1 MVFKRKD
8 TDNISLQS
16 DLEIIEDIFD
26 VSDNQLAYECGIST
40 KDIKEF
46 ISGEKTRAT
55 KEQLESIYNYA
66 FNKQLYLNSVKW
78 QMYVDDYRQDDCVV
92 LCHGSRNKIV
102 GNIRLDMN
110 GNSNDFANGF
120 YCGESLKQA
129 GMFVADEPDSS
140 LYILKA
146 TLQGN
151 IKKFNVDRDWMLAV
165 AYYRDTLQEYEG
177 SALLQRIV
185 SECEN
190 ADTIIAPI
198 ADNRM
203 FELIDSFIAG
213 ELTDKQCLH
222 ALSATQLGS
231 QYVFKTQ
238 KSLDNIELL
247 ERCYLCSA
255 EKGMY
260 NRSNALESN
269 AGLTKAKLAKKLY
282 STEGKYITEI
292 L

>member
-1 MVFKRKD
+1 MIFKKRD
-8 TDNISLQS
+8 IDNIALQS
-16 DLEIIEDIFD
+16 DLEIIEDILD
-26 VSDNQLAYECGIST
+26 ISDNQLAYECGLST
-40 KDIKEF
+40 KDIKQF
-46 ISGEKTRAT
+46 ISGEKTQAT

-66 FNKQLYLNSVKW
+66 FNNLLYLNSVKW
-78 QMYVDDYRQDDCVV
+78 QMYTDDYKNDNCIV
-92 LCHGSRNKIV
+92 LCHGSRNKII
-102 GNIRLDMN
+102 GDIRLDMN

-146 TLQGN
+146 TLSGN
-151 IKKFNVDRDWMLAV
+151 IKKFTVDRDWMLAV
-165 AYYRDTLQEYEG
+165 AYYRDTLQDYVN
-177 SALLQRIV
+177 SATLQKIV
-185 SECEN
+185 RECES
-190 ADTIIAPI
+190 ADVIIAPI

-203 FELIDSFIAG
+203 FELIDAFIAG
-213 ELTDKQCLH
+213 ELTDKQCIY

-238 KSLDNIELL
+238 EALNGIELL

-260 NRSNALESN
+260 NRNNELESN

-282 STEGKYITEI
+282 STEGKYIKEI